1 MKNDQFTEAAHKLVE
16 FLKSQAKEK
25 NITEVEIARR
35 TGLKQQN
42 VNRLFLGKYLPSLD
56 NFLKISDAIDF
67 QIKIEPKPKQ

>member
-1 MKNDQFTEAAHKLVE
+1 MKNDKYTEVAHKLVS

-42 VNRLFLGKYLPSLD
+42 VNRLFVGKYLPSLD
-56 NFLKISDAIDF
+56 NFLKISDAIDY
-67 QIKIEPKPKQ
+67 QIEVKPKRK